1 MASGSRNQEVT
12 ADSHDYSSSGLDM
25 ESNAVGQ
32 VTHFV
37 SATRLFQN
45 RELQNDATTSSTG
58 AHTYYS
64 TAPQELWTE
73 LLSKDLQDS
82 ILFPETQNNEGK
94 SSCVEVHM
102 LKQSE
107 IVLLGLLA
115 EGGQAHVYFAH
126 CEKFSSPVV
135 VKILKQ
141 GNVDLFRLQRRL
153 EMQASDSMYFYV
165 KIGDFDTSDD
175 VVGQRPKLP
184 AHVNFTMKE
193 LLRACWHTKPHKRP
207 GWTSII
213 KTLKAE
219 LLLHPPGSQQPK
231 RRAQPWEQSG
241 WKSIIKTLKEGLI
254 VHPPGSQEPKRRAQP
269 RIEMEREKTQDAAMT
284 WETSYLAVTSWEEVA
299 AQRLGREAFA
309 TWKAKLVLEIEPI
322 LMVILERR
330 KALTQDT
337 YNTIIPNFD
346 FRVSKARTHAAFDE
360 ILYAFNEAW
369 QLVEETWTNH
379 VGRGF
384 RPGESGTDLGSEME
398 TLEEGQIDAKRET
411 ERTVREIWPNE
422 ALEPYNLL
430 GPTAEYW
437 LKEILATSKEWQA
450 FRTTLNAWH
459 SENEDNFQIWK
470 DELQRASF
478 AWEKVCVAY
487 HACHVESPIA
497 FIAWQ
502 ALKNK
507 EYSECREY
515 MEFNVLV
522 DTVFAEVYLKVHNAP
537 KLEATMGSIK
547 AWKAVEVERVTIR
560 RLFLKNTIGLQIMPR
575 ILACR

>member
-115 EGGQAHVYFAH
+115 E
-126 CEKFSSPVV
+126 
-135 VKILKQ
+135 
-141 GNVDLFRLQRRL
+141 
-153 EMQASDSMYFYV
+153 
-165 KIGDFDTSDD
+165 
-175 VVGQRPKLP
+175 GQRPKLP